1 MHVFLMLWLLQS
13 TPSDLKDE
21 HHLWCLQAPAGCKA
35 WVCQVYYDDLSLGE
49 VQGQVLLPYLVSRM
63 RVWLCL
69 SNTMKH
75 SSPAFAEKKSY
86 ITSTTYQVNAT
97 IPLVVSYFFYRSIA
111 LRDFSPKI

>member
-1 MHVFLMLWLLQS
+1 MHVFLTVWLLQS

-75 SSPAFAEKKSY
+75 SSPAFAEKKVLYHFYYLSIQCNHTTGCFLFLLSQY
-86 ITSTTYQVNAT
+86 STTR
-97 IPLVVSYFFYRSIA
+97 L
-111 LRDFSPKI
+111 